1 MELEVGKGRGGL
13 PATVKERLIQ
23 GFVTKDANQ
32 MEDAVEILSV
42 FIRALQ
48 KFNERNTMR
57 GGLWKRSGWR
67 MNLVFVKSKATR
79 LWSMFGEGRGEP
91 DLTLDDAVDLLNY
104 VAFFIIT
111 YEQGDEHG
119 TV

>member
-1 MELEVGKGRGGL
+1 MTGEMSLRKEFLE
-13 PATVKERLIQ
+13 I
-23 GFVTKDANQ
+23 FVTPDSNGI
-32 MEDAVEILSV
+32 EDADEMLSV
-42 FIRALQ
+42 FILALQ
-48 KFNERNTMR
+48 KFNERNTAR

-67 MNLVFVKSKATR
+67 MNLMFVKSKAAR
-79 LWSMFGEGRGEP
+79 LWSMFGEGKGEP

-111 YEQGDEHG
+111 YERGDEHG